1 MELIPGPGDSG
12 NHDTAGA
19 PRGKPGFSLKTF
31 ACGNPYGTI
40 IVCSNIEAVF
50 CYLNGTGIYQIL
62 LNMKILLL
70 LIFPFLLLS
79 PVHWLN
85 DMGEAKLAAQ
95 KDHKHILLNF
105 SGSDWCGP
113 CIRMHRE
120 IFDNEAFKMMAD
132 TDLVL
137 VNADFPRM
145 KKNQLPARQ
154 QEINNAMADQYNP
167 QGKFPFTVLLNA
179 NGKVLRQWDGFPN
192 GNAEN
197 FTLEVRNGIYADR

>member
-1 MELIPGPGDSG
+1 
-12 NHDTAGA
+12 
-19 PRGKPGFSLKTF
+19 
-31 ACGNPYGTI
+31 
-40 IVCSNIEAVF
+40 
-50 CYLNGTGIYQIL
+50 
-62 LNMKILLL
+62 MKILLL